1 MLNIY
6 VGNLDYNITSDDLQE
21 LFEEF
26 GTVNSA
32 VVIVDR
38 ETRRSK
44 GFGFVEMEREEEAHT
59 AIEELDGAEFE
70 GRTIKVN
77 EARPRSQD
85 NRSNGN
91 RNRSYSHR

>member
-1 MLNIY
+1 MNIY
-6 VGNLDYNITSDDLQE
+6 VGNLNYKISSDDLRD

-32 VVIVDR
+32 IVITDR

-44 GFGFVEMEREEEAHT
+44 GFGFVEMDNEEEAQE
-59 AIEELDGAEFE
+59 AIDELDGADYE

-77 EARPRSQD
+77 QARPKKSGAR
-85 NRSNGN
+85 
-91 RNRSYSHR
+91 

>member
-6 VGNLDYNITSDDLQE
+6 VGNLDYSISSDDLRE

-32 VVIVDR
+32 NVITDR
-38 ETRRSK
+38 DTRRSK
-44 GFGFVEMEREEEAHT
+44 GFGFIEMEDDDEAHE

-77 EARPRSQD
+77 EARPRED
-85 NRSNGN
+85 NRGRGN
-91 RNRSYSHR
+91 KNRSFSRR

>member
-6 VGNLDYNITSDDLQE
+6 VGNLDYSISSDDLRE

-32 VVIVDR
+32 NVITDR
-38 ETRRSK
+38 DTRRSK
-44 GFGFVEMEREEEAHT
+44 GFGFVEMENDEEAHG

-77 EARPRSQD
+77 EARPRED
-85 NRSNGN
+85 NRGRGN
-91 RNRSYSHR
+91 KNRSFSR